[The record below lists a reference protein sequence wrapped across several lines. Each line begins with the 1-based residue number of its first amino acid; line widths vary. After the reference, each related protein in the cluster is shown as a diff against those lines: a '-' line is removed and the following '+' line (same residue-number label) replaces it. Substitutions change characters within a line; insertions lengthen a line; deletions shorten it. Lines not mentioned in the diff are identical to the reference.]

1 LLVFLPKISPEDA
14 DVGVFHQHLQISL
27 APTCSKNFCQSA
39 YPFTTCFVLYQNYVF
54 YGYTKPQAG
63 IARLDGVGYGWWRHK
78 PWLGWELHEQWKT
91 FVDAGITPSNLH
103 EG

>member
-1 LLVFLPKISPEDA
+1 MLSGLKSFALIGLYGHND
-14 DVGVFHQHLQISL
+14 QQLQISL

-63 IARLDGVGYGWWRHK
+63 IARPLGVGYG
-78 PWLGWELHEQWKT
+78 LWKH
-91 FVDAGITPSNLH
+91 DYAKGIKIVAAMRQKNIFDKNMRNIY
-103 EG
+103 